1 MAGPKGWRT
10 LIGRSQPLFGHATL
24 LPFVEAYIIVFE
36 LLVRLRP
43 GETLSEAECVA
54 QGLVEG
60 NQAYLLRRISSES
73 AIGKILF
80 ENGYKLAANLG
91 LAGVTDDRVLA
102 ERRAMT
108 IRMERMRIELLKAT
122 MRDDDGSEAA

>member
-1 MAGPKGWRT
+1 MAN
-10 LIGRSQPLFGHATL
+10 
-24 LPFVEAYIIVFE
+24 V
-36 LLVRLRP
+36 
-43 GETLSEAECVA
+43 
-54 QGLVEG
+54 
-60 NQAYLLRRISSES
+60 
-73 AIGKILF
+73 GKILF

-102 ERRAMT
+102 ERRALLSELRAMT